1 MEARAINPRGTPTPT
16 PIAVSREVLDPLSDG
31 TGVAVLEGIGLEDEF
46 RASAATP
53 GIAVPLGTLTD
64 LKFPQSTFFL
74 VSSHEAVPQQCSVLL
89 PLYFAATIGNPDF
102 LL

>member
-31 TGVAVLEGIGLEDEF
+31 IGTGVAVLEVFVLEDEF
-46 RASAATP
+46 MASPATP

-64 LKFPQSTFFL
+64 LKLPQSVFFFL
-74 VSSHEAVPQQCSVLL
+74 LSHEAVPQQCSVLL
-89 PLYFAATIGNPDF
+89 PL
-102 LL
+102 